1 MKLHINLNTVLCG
14 NYKIESSEY
23 EIDIYKTEIYKKKI
37 YRVYLGDTNEKSLIL
52 QKDADTMG
60 IKELFDM
67 LESKTLPE
75 LLALKQEKS
84 YKHNGYL
91 VNDDSDDIFNM

>member
-1 MKLHINLNTVLCG
+1 MELHINLNTVLCG
-14 NYKIESSEY
+14 NYKIEGSEY

-37 YRVYLGDTNEKSLIL
+37 YRVYIGDTNEKQLIL
-52 QKDADTMG
+52 QIDADTIG

-75 LLALKQEKS
+75 LLALRQGRS